1 MRIPGRSKGSV
12 STQQTIDSTFGKLPV
27 VMKMYF
33 RLLSGQRKEK
43 AISI

>member
-27 VMKMYF
+27 VMKNVLQAAV
-33 RLLSGQRKEK
+33 R
-43 AISI
+43 AA